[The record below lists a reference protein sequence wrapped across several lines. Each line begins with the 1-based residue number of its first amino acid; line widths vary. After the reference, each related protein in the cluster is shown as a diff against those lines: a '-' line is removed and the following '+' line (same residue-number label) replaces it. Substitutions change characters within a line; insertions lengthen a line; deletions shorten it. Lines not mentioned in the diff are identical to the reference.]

1 MASQTEIADAFGGRV
16 ALRLESGSGDSR
28 KIQIAGRLSLA
39 PLARASGLNRRTTA
53 GTRQCADYNLQ

>member
-1 MASQTEIADAFGGRV
+1 V
-16 ALRLESGSGDSR
+16 ALRLKSGSGDGR